1 MSTTSLAPES
11 ATTQPTPL
19 DMRRVIPIFLLVFVD
34 MLGLTVILPLLHIY
48 AATYGATP
56 LQIGLVVAAFPLAQL
71 FGVPMMG
78 SLSDRFGRKP
88 LLIISQITTCLSFI
102 LLGLAGSLQ
111 MIILSRVLDGLFGAN
126 ISTAQA
132 ALSDITDKTNRTR
145 GLGITGAAF
154 GLGFIFGPLLAILT
168 FELTDS
174 LSLVALTAALYS
186 FISIM
191 ITTTMFDETL
201 PIEKRGHGNP
211 RNVSPLMVFSYISRP
226 VVGLLLVLMFSQQ
239 VIFFGYESLL
249 GLFTLTQ
256 LGFLGQG
263 NALIFL
269 IIGVILVSVQARFIG
284 KWSAKYGEK
293 KLVIAAFALLALG
306 MLLTATTPS
315 QPHPFYVQELVA
327 RDLLENDVSSTE
339 AIIGDLGVIL
349 PENGNN
355 GLRGVLWLL
364 VAIVP
369 ISIGAGLIRPS
380 INSLITQHV
389 DEGEYGQALGVSS
402 SLVSAANAS
411 APLIGGLI
419 FQSFGPTMPF
429 LLGGLL
435 MTALILIASF
445 LLRKL

>member
-1 MSTTSLAPES
+1 M
-11 ATTQPTPL
+11 
-19 DMRRVIPIFLLVFVD
+19 
-34 MLGLTVILPLLHIY
+34 
-48 AATYGATP
+48 
-56 LQIGLVVAAFPLAQL
+56 
-71 FGVPMMG
+71 
-78 SLSDRFGRKP
+78 
-88 LLIISQITTCLSFI
+88 
-102 LLGLAGSLQ
+102 LGLAGSLQ
-111 MIILSRVLDGLFGAN
+111 IIILSRVLDGLFGAN

-174 LSLVALTAALYS
+174 LSLVALTAAVYS
-186 FISIM
+186 FISII
-191 ITTTMFDETL
+191 ITMTMFDETL
-201 PIEKRGHGNP
+201 PVEKRGHGNP
-211 RNVSPLMVFSYISRP
+211 RNVSPLMMFSYISRP

-293 KLVIAAFALLALG
+293 KLVIVAFALLALG
-306 MLLTATTPS
+306 MLMTATTPA

-327 RDLLENDVSSTE
+327 RDLLENDVNSTE
-339 AIIGDLGVIL
+339 AIIGDLGVTL

-355 GLRGVLWLL
+355 GLRGVLWLV

-389 DEGEYGQALGVSS
+389 DENEYGQALGVSS

-435 MTALILIASF
+435 MTALVLIASF
-445 LLRKL
+445 LLRRL

>member
-1 MSTTSLAPES
+1 M
-11 ATTQPTPL
+11 
-19 DMRRVIPIFLLVFVD
+19 
-34 MLGLTVILPLLHIY
+34 
-48 AATYGATP
+48 
-56 LQIGLVVAAFPLAQL
+56 
-71 FGVPMMG
+71 
-78 SLSDRFGRKP
+78 
-88 LLIISQITTCLSFI
+88 
-102 LLGLAGSLQ
+102 
-111 MIILSRVLDGLFGAN
+111 
-126 ISTAQA
+126 
-132 ALSDITDKTNRTR
+132 
-145 GLGITGAAF
+145 
-154 GLGFIFGPLLAILT
+154 
-168 FELTDS
+168 
-174 LSLVALTAALYS
+174 
-186 FISIM
+186 
-191 ITTTMFDETL
+191 TMFDETL
-201 PIEKRGHGNP
+201 PVEKRGHGNP
-211 RNVSPLMVFSYISRP
+211 RNVSPLMMFSYISRP

-293 KLVIAAFALLALG
+293 KLVIVAFALLALG
-306 MLLTATTPS
+306 MLMTATTPA

-327 RDLLENDVSSTE
+327 RDLLENDVNSTE
-339 AIIGDLGVIL
+339 AIIGDLGVTL

-355 GLRGVLWLL
+355 GLRGVLWLV

-389 DEGEYGQALGVSS
+389 DENEYGQALGVSS

-435 MTALILIASF
+435 MTALVLIASF
-445 LLRKL
+445 LLRRL